1 MNLYS
6 NKINLNIHF
15 VFFTFLWSFS
25 GNIVVVQDGVD
36 NVLHRIVHVLLS
48 LQFAILLGM
57 DQHPVRPDIRIATA
71 RCPVS
76 KFKYS
81 LISIIKTR
89 IGPDVRIFFYIRYP
103 PDINSVSIMFIIA

>member
-57 DQHPVRPDIRIATA
+57 DRIPGCQHPVRPDIRIATA

-81 LISIIKTR
+81 LISIIKTS
-89 IGPDVRIFFYIRYP
+89 IGPDVRIFKPGIRR
-103 PDINSVSIMFIIA
+103 I